1 MKPEM
6 VYDIK
11 VKLGY
16 LSENDSKDNYI
27 FRGADM
33 TSVIEDLKV
42 KQKCQTFTPAEKVSQ
57 MLDLANYVDTLYGKR
72 ILENS
77 CGNGEFLA
85 HIVERYIADAFRNV
99 HSPAEVKEGLE
110 RDILAYDID
119 IELVKICRDR
129 LDEIASRFSL
139 HDVQWNIKC
148 ADFLSEPFS
157 DQFDFIVGNPPYIAY
172 RDLPGD
178 VQKHIKEHF
187 ETCKKGKFDYCYAFI
202 EKSYKML
209 SAGGCLV
216 YIIPSNIFKNVFGA
230 EIRKLILNDLDLVVD
245 FPNEKVFEKALV
257 SPSII
262 RIRKGANT
270 STLDYSEKF
279 GQTKPIEKRKLS
291 ERWFFDLPED
301 REGRELGKDYQA
313 SHSIAT
319 LLNDAFVLKDGEIRD
334 GFYYIDND
342 HIEMEIVKKAASP
355 KNKRSKKHT
364 EHIIFPYAFDD
375 QGNLLRYS
383 EEEMQNRFPG
393 AMAYLNKHKAAL
405 ESRAADKTALWYEY
419 GRSQA
424 IKNIFGPKVLI
435 SKVISDCTEAY
446 LLEEDEIP
454 YSGIYITQ
462 SGEAT
467 LSDLLNILKSKRF
480 KQYISKVGL
489 SVSGTSRRII
499 TKDIEE
505 YIY

>member
-1 MKPEM
+1 M
-6 VYDIK
+6 
-11 VKLGY
+11 
-16 LSENDSKDNYI
+16 
-27 FRGADM
+27 A
-33 TSVIEDLKV
+33 SVIENQKI
-42 KQKCQTFTPAEKVSQ
+42 KQKCQIFTPADKVSR
-57 MLDLANYVDTLYGKR
+57 MLDMAEYVDSLFGKR

-77 CGNGEFLA
+77 CGNGEFLVQ
-85 HIVERYIADAFRNV
+85 IVERYIIDAFRKS
-99 HSPAEVKEGLE
+99 HLPADVKAGLE
-110 RDILAYDID
+110 NDILAYDVD
-119 IELVKICRDR
+119 KELIETCRER
-129 LDEIASRFSL
+129 LNEVASRFSL
-139 HDVQWNIKC
+139 VDVHWNLKC
-148 ADFLSEPFS
+148 ADFLSDPLTE
-157 DQFDFIVGNPPYIAY
+157 QFDFIVGNPPYIAY
-172 RDLPGD
+172 SDLPGE
-178 VQKHIKEHF
+178 VQQYVKKHF
-187 ETCKKGKFDYCYAFI
+187 ETCRKGKFDYCYAFI
-202 EKSYKML
+202 EKSYQLL

-216 YIIPSNIFKNVFGA
+216 YIIPSNIFKNVFGD
-230 EIRKLILNDLDLVVD
+230 EIRKLILKDLDLVVD

-262 RIRKGANT
+262 RVRKGADT
-270 STLDYSEKF
+270 SALVYSEKF
-279 GQTKPIEKRKLS
+279 DVNKQIEKKRLS

-301 REGRELGKDYQA
+301 REGRRIGSDYQA
-313 SHSIAT
+313 SHSVAT
-319 LLNDAFVLKDGEIRD
+319 LLNDAFVLRDGEIRD

-342 HIEMEIVKKAASP
+342 RIEMEIVKKAASP
-355 KNKRSKKHT
+355 KNKRSQKHI

-383 EEEMQNRFPG
+383 EQEMQTQFPG

-405 ESRAADKTALWYEY
+405 ESRAADKTALWFEY

-424 IKNIFGPKVLI
+424 IKNILGPKVLI

-462 SGEAT
+462 SGEAP
-467 LSDLLNILKSKRF
+467 LSDLQSILKSNRF
-480 KQYISKVGL
+480 KQYIGKVGL